1 MQELTHE
8 LKHTKKKKRKL
19 VKPATSQILASYAST
34 VKKNVLPDGMLC

>member
-8 LKHTKKKKRKL
+8 LKHTKKKRKL